1 MNSLQGVSSMPEKHQ
16 DYGRIR
22 ELLRQG
28 IELQASGKKED
39 ASALYEEALGIL
51 GSYYARADVFRKER
65 IKRQMAG
72 LQKAIDGMKGSEKSV
87 NSSWRDGEN
96 IIKELGLTIT
106 HGEGP
111 TMNQVAGMDDL
122 KKELFLK
129 IVYPMKF
136 PELAEDFNV
145 SSGGGFILYGPPGN
159 GKTFIVKAL
168 AREIEMNF
176 IYVNPAT
183 LMSQWFG
190 NFEKNISLLFRA
202 SKLLSPSILFF
213 DELDSLFPSRDRSQ
227 SDASRRGVSQFLNE
241 IGGFTSGQG
250 NPVILLGATN
260 VPWQLDEA
268 VTRPGRF
275 DRLIYVPPPDRSSR
289 ESIVKN
295 FMSAVS
301 RKGEID
307 YSSIG
312 EKTSGYS
319 SADVE
324 YLCRHACQ
332 NVFQRAID
340 KSGDD
345 IVTTSDIIKAMS
357 VIKPSISAETVMRY
371 EKYRDLKSGTSV

>member
-1 MNSLQGVSSMPEKHQ
+1 MTVKGVASMNDKGQ

-28 IELQASGKKED
+28 IEFQASGKKEE
-39 ASALYEEALGIL
+39 ASALYEEALRIL
-51 GSYYARADVFRKER
+51 GTYYASADVFRKER
-65 IKRQMAG
+65 IKRQMSG
-72 LQKAIDGMKGSEKSV
+72 LQKAIDGMKISEKGKT
-87 NSSWRDGEN
+87 SSWKEGED

-111 TMNQVAGMDDL
+111 TMSQVAGMDAL
-122 KKELFLK
+122 KNELFLK
-129 IVYPMKF
+129 IIYPMKF

-145 SSGGGFILYGPPGN
+145 SPGGGFILYGPPGN
-159 GKTFIVKAL
+159 GKTFIVRAL

-190 NFEKNISLLFRA
+190 NFEKNISLLFKA
-202 SKLLSPSILFF
+202 AKLLSPSILFF

-250 NPVILLGATN
+250 KPVILLGATN

-275 DRLIYVPPPDRSSR
+275 DRLIYVPPPDRTSR

-301 RKGEID
+301 RKGDID

-312 EKTSGYS
+312 EKTVGYS

-340 KSGDD
+340 RSDNDIVATDD
-345 IVTTSDIIKAMS
+345 IMKAMT
-357 VIKPSISAETVMRY
+357 VIRPSISAETVKKY
-371 EKYRDLKSGTSV
+371 EKYRDMKSGTSV

>member
-1 MNSLQGVSSMPEKHQ
+1 MTVKGVASMNDKGQ

-28 IELQASGKKED
+28 IEFQASGKKEE
-39 ASALYEEALGIL
+39 ASALYEEALRIL
-51 GSYYARADVFRKER
+51 GTYYASADVFRKER
-65 IKRQMAG
+65 IKRQMSG
-72 LQKAIDGMKGSEKSV
+72 LQKAIDGMKISEKGKT
-87 NSSWRDGEN
+87 SSWKEGED

-111 TMNQVAGMDDL
+111 TMSQVAGMDAL
-122 KKELFLK
+122 KNELFLK
-129 IVYPMKF
+129 IIYPMKF

-145 SSGGGFILYGPPGN
+145 SPGGGFILYGPPGN
-159 GKTFIVKAL
+159 GKTFIVRAL

-190 NFEKNISLLFRA
+190 NFEKNISLLFKA
-202 SKLLSPSILFF
+202 AKLLSPSILFF

-250 NPVILLGATN
+250 KPVILLGATN

-275 DRLIYVPPPDRSSR
+275 DRLIYVPPPDRTSR

-301 RKGEID
+301 RKGDID

-312 EKTSGYS
+312 DKTVGYS

-340 KSGDD
+340 RSDNDIVATDD
-345 IVTTSDIIKAMS
+345 IMKAMT
-357 VIKPSISAETVMRY
+357 VIRPSISAETVKKY
-371 EKYRDLKSGTSV
+371 EKYRDMKSGTSV

>member
-1 MNSLQGVSSMPEKHQ
+1 MTVKGVASMNDKGQ

-28 IELQASGKKED
+28 IEFQASGKKEE
-39 ASALYEEALGIL
+39 ASALYEEALRIL
-51 GSYYARADVFRKER
+51 GTYYASADVFRKER
-65 IKRQMAG
+65 IKRQMSG
-72 LQKAIDGMKGSEKSV
+72 LQKAIDGMKISEKGTP
-87 NSSWRDGEN
+87 SSWKEGED
-96 IIKELGLTIT
+96 ILKELGLTIT

-111 TMNQVAGMDDL
+111 TMSQVAGMDAL
-122 KKELFLK
+122 KNELFLK
-129 IVYPMKF
+129 IIYPMKF

-145 SSGGGFILYGPPGN
+145 SPGGGFILYGPPGN
-159 GKTFIVKAL
+159 GKTFIVRAL

-190 NFEKNISLLFRA
+190 NFEKNISLLFKA
-202 SKLLSPSILFF
+202 AKLLSPSILFF

-250 NPVILLGATN
+250 KPVILLGATN

-275 DRLIYVPPPDRSSR
+275 DRLIYVPPPDRTSR

-301 RKGEID
+301 RKGDID

-312 EKTSGYS
+312 EKTVGYS

-340 KSGDD
+340 RSDNDIVATDD
-345 IVTTSDIIKAMS
+345 IMKAMT
-357 VIKPSISAETVMRY
+357 VIRPSISAETVKKY
-371 EKYRDLKSGTSV
+371 EKYRDMKSGTSV